1 MATTQREAVDRRAES
16 NDKLK
21 TLLETRTETL
31 TLFSKM
37 AGMRPY
43 NTNIEVKSVL
53 QEFCEVLVDYTA
65 SAHFQLYRYI
75 EEGAERRAEV
85 SELAEKIYPSI
96 AASTRFILDFNEK
109 YDCED
114 HCDDLSDLD
123 GDLSKLGETLADR
136 FTYEDQ
142 IIAAMSAQASG

>member
-1 MATTQREAVDRRAES
+1 MATTQRVTVDRRAES
-16 NDKLK
+16 NAKLK

-31 TLFSKM
+31 TLFSQM

-43 NTNIEVKSVL
+43 NTNHEVKSVL
-53 QEFCEVLVDYTA
+53 QEFCEALVDYTA
-65 SAHFQLYRYI
+65 SAHFQLYRYL
-75 EEGAERRAEV
+75 EEGAERRTEV
-85 SELAEKIYPSI
+85 RDLAEKIYPSI

-114 HCDDLSDLD
+114 HCDDLSGLD

-142 IIAAMSAQASG
+142 IIAAMSAQASD